1 MDIFIWISPFYIPF
15 TLYLYSLSNQKL
27 GRIRIRGDQK
37 VKKTFSFSCFTAN
50 HSPVIGQE
58 YLICIDLSGILSFF
72 FLNATLFLNYSKQ
85 SSRQLV
91 LQGDR
96 TLAWQQWAEHFTPCH
111 FVNWPERAASERS
124 AGHYRCCCSPAAS
137 VITELCTCLLW
148 SSAQALE
155 SGNNL
160 KRSTLLT
167 L

>member
-15 TLYLYSLSNQKL
+15 TLYLYSVSNQKL

-37 VKKTFSFSCFTAN
+37 AKDIFILMFYRKSFSCYRT
-50 HSPVIGQE
+50 
-58 YLICIDLSGILSFF
+58 GIFNLYWPFGYFIFF

-96 TLAWQQWAEHFTPCH
+96 TVAWQQWAEHFTPCH